1 MEGNF
6 TKTGTSMFEIG
17 LCLMALHSYGHICK
31 FLHDTGSSPLPLC
44 AGYSPTDGCGS
55 RVSGLLLW
63 QTSSEVCSP
72 GSSTLPCHLKVPFT
86 SLLLSF
92 PYLFRFRS
100 STLRLLPLLHFN
112 SLPLPLHTFVSLPHL
127 VPHVCPLPHL
137 APNSL
142 FFTRPPILPTFCLVP
157 YLSPYLCLFP
167 ISFSRAAIQASEGR
181 RGERGRGKG
190 REEKK
195 QEEDKKFVGSLLLR
209 FRYSTLQ
216 HKFRNE
222 EDEEEG
228 DDGVETCDSPVSA
241 VYHCYEHE
249 ERKSC
254 R

>member
-100 STLRLLPLLHFN
+100 PTLRLLPLLHFN

-127 VPHVCPLPHL
+127 VPRVCPLPHL

-142 FFTRPPILPTFCLVP
+142 FFTRPPHLAYLLSCPLSLTLPL
-157 YLSPYLCLFP
+157 
-167 ISFSRAAIQASEGR
+167 SFSNFFQSCSDSGVGGEEGR
-181 RGERGRGKG
+181 KGEREGKG
-190 REEKK
+190 GEKARRRQK
-195 QEEDKKFVGSLLLR
+195 VCWVASPEVQVL
-209 FRYSTLQ
+209 YSATQ
-216 HKFRNE
+216 VQK
-222 EDEEEG
+222 
-228 DDGVETCDSPVSA
+228 
-241 VYHCYEHE
+241 
-249 ERKSC
+249 
-254 R
+254 

>member
-100 STLRLLPLLHFN
+100 PPFVFSPFYILILFHFRSTRSCPYPI
-112 SLPLPLHTFVSLPHL
+112 SC
-127 VPHVCPLPHL
+127 HVCAL
-137 APNSL
+137 SL
-142 FFTRPPILPTFCLVP
+142 I
-157 YLSPYLCLFP
+157 
-167 ISFSRAAIQASEGR
+167 
-181 RGERGRGKG
+181 
-190 REEKK
+190 
-195 QEEDKKFVGSLLLR
+195 LLLIV
-209 FRYSTLQ
+209 F
-216 HKFRNE
+216 F
-222 EDEEEG
+222 
-228 DDGVETCDSPVSA
+228 
-241 VYHCYEHE
+241 
-249 ERKSC
+249 
-254 R
+254 